1 MMAKVRTYVAA
12 AAVLTAATLALYR
25 FGLSEDAR
33 EQLRGAARS
42 VRDAYGRVEDVLS
55 SGGGGHVPPEDLPN
69 RRATEAEWEALGL

>member
-1 MMAKVRTYVAA
+1 MAKIRTYVAA
-12 AAVLTAATLALYR
+12 GAVLTAATLALYR

-55 SGGGGHVPPEDLPN
+55 SGGTARVRPEDLPN
-69 RRATEAEWEALGL
+69 RRATEAQWEALGL